1 MQHVDDVA
9 SDAVDKAGDTIQS
22 KTQRARKGI
31 YDVMNDVSDSAEKA
45 STSAGAFV
53 QRVQDNVEDA
63 TDDLRSTDASQIADT
78 VKQKASDV
86 GQQVTATT
94 DAALN
99 TAGQRIEHFAS
110 SVRTNAPS
118 GTAGEVA
125 TKAAD
130 ALEQSGQYLQQTS
143 TSNLVSDVTDLV
155 RRRPIPSLLV
165 ALGVGYL
172 VVRALRGNNS

>member
-1 MQHVDDVA
+1 
-9 SDAVDKAGDTIQS
+9 
-22 KTQRARKGI
+22 
-31 YDVMNDVSDSAEKA
+31 
-45 STSAGAFV
+45 
-53 QRVQDNVEDA
+53 
-63 TDDLRSTDASQIADT
+63 

-94 DAALN
+94 DSALN
-99 TAGQRIEHFAS
+99 TAGQRIEGLAS
-110 SVRTNAPS
+110 TVRENAPS

-125 TKAAD
+125 TKAAH
-130 ALEQSGQYLQQTS
+130 ALEQSGQYLQNTS

-155 RRRPIPSLLV
+155 RRRPIPSLII